1 MVAMRILLVEDDA
14 RLRNLVARLMRVFG
28 FHDIA
33 QANNGEEALEH
44 LAAGNDVDLIL
55 TDMNMPG
62 MDGIAMVRQLR
73 KQGDRT
79 PVIML
84 TGEDDAKT
92 QARAKRVGVTRYV
105 HKPIDADELSD
116 TIQQTL
122 GEDAPKPSRRRNKGD

>member
-1 MVAMRILLVEDDA
+1 MRILLVEDDT
-14 RLRNLVARLMRVFG
+14 RLRTLVARLMRLFG
-28 FHDIA
+28 FRDIA

-44 LAAGNDVDLIL
+44 LADRPVDLIL

-73 KQGDRT
+73 KQGDQT

-92 QARAKRVGVTRYV
+92 QARARRVGVNHYV
-105 HKPIDADELSD
+105 HKPVDADELSQ
-116 TIQQTL
+116 TIQRTL
-122 GEDAPKPSRRRNKGD
+122 GEDPPKRRPRRGKGD

>member
-1 MVAMRILLVEDDA
+1 MVAMRILLVEDDT
-14 RLRNLVARLMRVFG
+14 RLRTLVARLMRLFG
-28 FHDIA
+28 FRDIA

-73 KQGDRT
+73 KQGDQT

-84 TGEDDAKT
+84 TGESDAKT
-92 QARAKRVGVTRYV
+92 QARAKRVGVTHYV
-105 HKPIDADELSD
+105 HKPIDADELSE

-122 GEDAPKPSRRRNKGD
+122 GEEAPKRRPRRSKGD

>member
-1 MVAMRILLVEDDA
+1 MRILLVEDDA

-44 LAAGNDVDLIL
+44 LAGKPVDLIL
-55 TDMNMPG
+55 TDMKMPG

-73 KQGDRT
+73 KQGDTT

-84 TGEDDAKT
+84 TGEDDART
-92 QARAKRVGVTRYV
+92 QARAKRVGVTHYV
-105 HKPIDADELSD
+105 HKPIDADELSE
-116 TIQQTL
+116 TIQRTL
-122 GEDAPKPSRRRNKGD
+122 GEDSTKASRRRNKGD

>member
-28 FHDIA
+28 FRDIA
-33 QANNGEEALEH
+33 QANNGEEALEQ
-44 LAAGNDVDLIL
+44 LADKPVDLIL

-73 KQGDRT
+73 RQGDRT

-92 QARAKRVGVTRYV
+92 QARAKRVGVTHYV

-122 GEDAPKPSRRRNKGD
+122 GEDAPKGSRRRNKGD